1 MKRETLIRRRSKL
14 TRIGG
19 HPPPSRLPAH
29 PASGRLKAYDCWIGG
44 GPFNADLNLRVR
56 TENGVVTLT
65 IGELFVPQM
74 MAAICDVYNGDC
86 DWQFTTV
93 GNDASPPEAA

>member
-1 MKRETLIRRRSKL
+1 
-14 TRIGG
+14 
-19 HPPPSRLPAH
+19 
-29 PASGRLKAYDCWIGG
+29 
-44 GPFNADLNLRVR
+44 VR

-65 IGELFVPQM
+65 IGELFVPQL

-86 DWQFTTV
+86 DWQFTMV